1 MEIAL
6 NLSLLVLLFG
16 NLIVDLL
23 ALGAKFLDACETREK
38 DWDGEILSPRE
49 DQRWLGRRGHA
60 TAATL
65 TTTRCTR

>member
-16 NLIVDLL
+16 NLVVDLL

-38 DWDGEILSPRE
+38 DWDCLLYTS
-49 DQRWLGRRGHA
+49 D
-60 TAATL
+60 AADE
-65 TTTRCTR
+65 